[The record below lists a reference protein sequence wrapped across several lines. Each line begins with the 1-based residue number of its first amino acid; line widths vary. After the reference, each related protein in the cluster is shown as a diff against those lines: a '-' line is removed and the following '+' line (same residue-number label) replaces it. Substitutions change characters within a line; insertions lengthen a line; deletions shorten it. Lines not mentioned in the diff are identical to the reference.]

1 MMLKNPKPYIAF
13 SIVPLYFLVKLLS
26 YFPEFVENYYSNGLY
41 PIISKLFRYTLG
53 WLPFSFGDLFYAFS
67 ILYMVRWFIK
77 NRKRITKDTKSW
89 LIDVFAAISII
100 YFAFHLFW
108 GMNYH
113 RLPLHK
119 NLNLESQYTTE
130 QLIHVTKQL
139 ITKSNAAHF
148 EVSIN
153 DSAKVEMPY
162 TKSEILKLVPSGYAV
177 LEEDFPHLAY
187 EPKSIKKSLFSI
199 PLTYMGFSGYLNPL
213 TNEAQVD
220 GLIPAF
226 KFPTTAS
233 HEVAHQLGYAAEN
246 EANFIGFLAAT
257 QHEDLYFQ
265 YSGYTF
271 GLRHCL
277 IEIYRRDPAI
287 YEELL
292 QSINPGILKNYQ
304 EVQDFWNSYQNPLE
318 PLFKFSY
325 NTFLKANN
333 QKDGMESYSYV
344 VALIVNYSERNMN

>member
-1 MMLKNPKPYIAF
+1 MLKNPKPYIAF
-13 SIVPLYFLVKLLS
+13 SIIPLYVLVKILS
-26 YFPEFVENYYSNGLY
+26 RFPEFIETNYSNGLY
-41 PIISKLFRYTLG
+41 PIISKLFRYVFG

-67 ILYMVRWFIK
+67 VIYILRWFFK
-77 NRKRITKDTKSW
+77 NRKRITRNTKSW
-89 LIDVFAAISII
+89 LIDVFSAVSII
-100 YFAFHLFW
+100 YFAFHLLW

-119 NLNLESQYTTE
+119 NLNLEAKYSTE
-130 QLIHVTKQL
+130 QLITVTKLL
-139 ITKSNAAHF
+139 IDKSNSTHLL
-148 EVSIN
+148 VSNN
-153 DSAKVEMPY
+153 DSIKVDMPY
-162 TKSEILKLVPSGYAV
+162 SKSEIIKKIPDGYDILKNK
-177 LEEDFPHLAY
+177 FPNLAY
-187 EPKSIKKSLFSI
+187 QPKSIKKSIFSL

-220 GLIPAF
+220 GLIPSF

-257 QHEDLYFQ
+257 HHDDPYFN

-277 IEIYRRDPAI
+277 IEVYRRDPAL
-287 YEELL
+287 YETLL
-292 QSINPGILKNYQ
+292 KTINPGILKNYQ
-304 EVQDFWNSYQNPLE
+304 EVQDFWRRYQNPTE
-318 PLFKFSY
+318 PLFKFFY

-333 QKDGMESYSYV
+333 QKDGMKSYSYV
-344 VALIVNYSERNMN
+344 VALIVNFHEK

>member
-13 SIVPLYFLVKLLS
+13 SIVPLYLIVKLLS
-26 YFPEFVENYYSNGLY
+26 YFPEFVENFYSNGLY

-53 WLPFSFGDLFYAFS
+53 WLPFSFGDLFYALS
-67 ILYMVRWFIK
+67 IIYCIRWFIK
-77 NRKRITKDTKSW
+77 NRKRITNDTKGW
-89 LIDVFAAISII
+89 LVDIFVTISII
-100 YFAFHLFW
+100 YFAFHLLW

-113 RLPLHK
+113 RLPLHQ
-119 NLNLESQYTTE
+119 NLNLESNYTTE
-130 QLIHVTKQL
+130 QLIEVTKQL
-139 ITKSNAAHF
+139 IKKSNAAHL
-148 EVSIN
+148 EVSKN
-153 DSAKVEMPY
+153 DSTKVEIPY
-162 TKSEILKLVPSGYAV
+162 TKSEILNMVPRGYDV
-177 LEEDFPHLAY
+177 LKKDFPQFAY
-187 EPKSIKKSLFSI
+187 QPKSIKRSLFST

-277 IEIYRRDPAI
+277 IEIYKRDTTI
-287 YEELL
+287 YDELL
-292 QSINPGILKNYQ
+292 QTINPGILKNYQ
-304 EVQDFWNSYQNPLE
+304 EVQDFWNSYQNPTE
-318 PLFKFSY
+318 QFFKFGYSS
-325 NTFLKANN
+325 FLIANN
-333 QKDGMESYSYV
+333 QKDGMKSYSYV
-344 VALIVNYSERNMN
+344 VALIVSYTDKHMN